1 MKEQTEFPSTTHEI
15 TTGCGK
21 MYIHIL
27 YKDKERTTICGV
39 KSNFGK
45 AGGCA
50 GTQFHSKVALINS
63 LIKHAPHSVTIR
75 ALTDASGHY
84 CHEGNTCHD
93 LFIRL
98 VIDELMRLK
107 L

>member
-15 TTGCGK
+15 MTGCGK
-21 MYIHIL
+21 MYIHLL
-27 YKDKERTTICGV
+27 YKDKERTILHGL

-45 AGGCA
+45 SGGCA
-50 GTQFHSKVALINS
+50 GTHFHSKVALLNS

-75 ALTDASGHY
+75 ALTDASGHH
-84 CHEGNTCHD
+84 CFTGDTCHD
-93 LFIRL
+93 LLIRL
-98 VIDELMRLK
+98 VIDELMKIK